1 MQTKRSFF
9 TIFMIALAAVAASA
23 GLAEAFRE
31 ADRYIG
37 LSLFLR
43 ESAPGERAGGGSD
56 HSAFSAVKVP
66 WSFCIASM
74 TEDYHQTSDSV
85 DKVSGDLI
93 ERVSRL
99 VYATAFI
106 LADK

>member
-1 MQTKRSFF
+1 MKKIKPADFLPVS
-9 TIFMIALAAVAASA
+9 LVAGS

-31 ADRYIG
+31 ADRYVG

-56 HSAFSAVKVP
+56 HSSFSAVKVP
-66 WSFCIASM
+66 WAFCIASM

-85 DKVSGDLI
+85 EKVSGDLI

-99 VYATAFI
+99 VYVTAYT